1 MHFTR
6 RVVAI
11 EGRLR
16 GCRNVATL
24 GVRTHFDDYTADE
37 QALIRQADTVYYP
50 TSFYAELFSAA
61 GKRIFPSLCTYAFA
75 QDKVKQTALF
85 RLLDIPHPRTRVFY
99 GRQRSGIFRAFD
111 TPFVAKVARGS
122 ARGHGVRL
130 IRTADDLED
139 YCARNRV
146 AYVQEYLP
154 HDRDVRVV
162 VIGNAVAHAY
172 WRVAAPGEFR
182 TNVALGGRVL
192 LEPVPADAQELA
204 LRTARLCGWDDA
216 GIDLCRR
223 GEGWVVLE
231 ANMKYG
237 REGFRQA
244 GIDYVRLM
252 ERMIENHDI

>member
-16 GCRNVATL
+16 GCRNVVTL
-24 GVRTHFDDYTADE
+24 GVRTHFDDYAADE

-50 TSFYAELFSAA
+50 TSFYSELFSAA
-61 GKRIFPSLCTYAFA
+61 GKRTFPNLGTYAFA

-85 RLLDIPHPRTRVFY
+85 RLLGIPHPRTRVFY
-99 GRQRSGIFRAFD
+99 GRQRSGIARAFD
-111 TPFVAKVARGS
+111 YPFVAKVARGS
-122 ARGHGVRL
+122 ARGRGVSL
-130 IRTADDLED
+130 VRTPAELED

-162 VIGNAVAHAY
+162 VIGTAVAHAY

-192 LEPVPADAQELA
+192 LDPVPAEALELA
-204 LRTARLCGWDDA
+204 LRAARLCGWDDV

-223 GEGWVVLE
+223 DGGWVVLE

-244 GIDYVRLM
+244 GIDTVRLM
-252 ERMIENHDI
+252 ERLIENHDI

>member
-16 GCRNVATL
+16 GCRNVVTL

-50 TSFYAELFSAA
+50 TSFYAELLSAA
-61 GKRIFPSLCTYAFA
+61 GKRIFPSLRTYAFA

>member
-1 MHFTR
+1 MDFSRT
-6 RVVAI
+6 VVAI

-16 GCRNVATL
+16 SCRNVVTL

-37 QALIRQADTVYYP
+37 RALIRQADTVYYP

-61 GKRIFPSLCTYAFA
+61 GTRTFPSLRTYAFA
-75 QDKVKQTALF
+75 QDKVKQSALF
-85 RLLDIPHPRTRVFY
+85 RLLDLPHPRTRVFY
-99 GRQRSGIFRAFD
+99 GRQRAGIARAFD
-111 TPFVAKVARGS
+111 YPFVAKVARGS
-122 ARGHGVRL
+122 ARGQGVRL
-130 IRTADDLED
+130 IRTAAELED

-192 LEPVPADAQELA
+192 LEPVPDEAIALA
-204 LRTARLCGWDDA
+204 LRTARLCGWDDV

-223 GEGWVVLE
+223 GSGWVVLE

-244 GIDYVRLM
+244 GIDYAHLM
-252 ERMIENHDI
+252 ERMIETHAI